1 MMDEQRSRVLG
12 DVRKA
17 LGRAQ
22 SPSSENVQDAHARDV
37 EQANPPRPLWS
48 EPLREHF
55 LQGVREA
62 AATSGEIADLEAVP
76 EAVGRFLD
84 GHQLAHELAAAPHPL
99 LSRIQ
104 WPDGWKVS
112 VGAPTHDALAG
123 LSVAYAGVAETGTL
137 ALYSGPESPIT
148 LNYLSDFHIVLLPA
162 ERIVPYFEDL
172 WQMTRQEDT
181 FPPRAVNLI
190 TGPSRTADIEQTI
203 QLGAHG
209 PRQLHIIVV
218 G

>member
-1 MMDEQRSRVLG
+1 MSQQRSRVLD
-12 DVRKA
+12 DVREA
-17 LGRAQ
+17 LGRARSPDMQ
-22 SPSSENVQDAHARDV
+22 SVRESHVRDV
-37 EQANPPRPLWS
+37 EQAKPPRPLWR

-55 LQGVREA
+55 MACVHEA
-62 AATSGEIADLEAVP
+62 AATSDEVADVDIVP
-76 EAVGRFLD
+76 EAIKRFLD
-84 GHQLAHELAAAPHPL
+84 GHQLAYELTAAPHPFI
-99 LSRIQ
+99 SRIE
-104 WPDGWKVS
+104 WPEGWTVS
-112 VGAPTHDALAG
+112 LGAPAQDALVG

-162 ERIVPYFEDL
+162 SRIVPYYEDL
-172 WQMTRQEDT
+172 WQMTRQERT

-209 PRQLHIIVV
+209 PRKLHVIVV